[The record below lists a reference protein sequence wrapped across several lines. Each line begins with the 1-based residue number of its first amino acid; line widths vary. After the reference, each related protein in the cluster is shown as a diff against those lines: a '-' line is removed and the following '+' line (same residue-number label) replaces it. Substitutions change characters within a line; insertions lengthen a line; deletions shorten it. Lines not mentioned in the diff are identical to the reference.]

1 MVYEFNGRMPLGL
14 AVFKSGRTD
23 PTTNNI
29 KQREPCE
36 TEQDTLSLDRK
47 YKSLY
52 VWTGSAA

>member
-1 MVYEFNGRMPLGL
+1 MPLGL

-23 PTTNNI
+23 PTANNI
-29 KQREPCE
+29 KQSEPCE